1 MNIFNII
8 EGNFFRISGSRCGIG
23 CRLRNSDTEIR
34 IIENNSDIPTDT
46 LVSILNGR
54 RISDNLFSDLR
65 MERNENLD
73 VFIRGRHLREI
84 ETSVLCVV
92 RHIQDMP
99 MPVEISR
106 YLADTM
112 IFILS
117 EGRLPSHVS
126 QDRLNAELNSVRNP
140 EAETLSTINECK
152 KKNTIMDVDCLIDAN
167 EFVDKISKCC
177 NNNSAKII
185 VRHGDDELK
194 IVDTCIEKGF
204 LYIDVVN
211 PKKLKDILEKH

>member
-8 EGNFFRISGSRCGIG
+8 ERNFFRIPGSRCGIG

-34 IIENNSDIPTDT
+34 IIDNHSRISTDT

-54 RISDNLFSDLR
+54 II
-65 MERNENLD
+65 RNRLYTEIQINVQEN
-73 VFIRGRHLREI
+73 REI
-84 ETSVLCVV
+84 YVKGRYLENGATGVLCVIK
-92 RHIQDMP
+92 HIQGMP
-99 MPVEISR
+99 DEFSQCIADAISF
-106 YLADTM
+106 
-112 IFILS
+112 IFRQ
-117 EGRLPSHVS
+117 GRLPSYFVG
-126 QDRLNAELNSVRNP
+126 DII
-140 EAETLSTINECK
+140 EAEPDSNLRSEAESPFTIK
-152 KKNTIMDVDCLIDAN
+152 KKNTIIDTDCLIDAN